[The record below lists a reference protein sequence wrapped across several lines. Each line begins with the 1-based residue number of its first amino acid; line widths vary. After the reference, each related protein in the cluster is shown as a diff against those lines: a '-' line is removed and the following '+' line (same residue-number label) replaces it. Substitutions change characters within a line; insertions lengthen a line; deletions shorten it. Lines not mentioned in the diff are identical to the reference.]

1 MIDVADMLAGRHLGD
16 AATALLDRPQAGL
29 HSFAVH
35 DAAAQTATAS
45 DWATDYRDPNWTFG
59 AEGHIIGARSE
70 DAARNNPV
78 GAAAIETMCA
88 GTLGEHGLLFRS
100 GFARDLDQETDDAED
115 AVRRRINDAVR
126 RATLGTRFDV
136 AGQRTW
142 RGLLETTLASSLLTG
157 DGFAVR
163 VVKPNRLGRQYQASC
178 VRLIHSGRV
187 SNPDYGPD
195 SDRMFR
201 GIELDGDGTPVAI
214 NVRRYRLIGGSVGA
228 DEWQRI
234 PIYGAD
240 GSRQVT
246 HLRRSWHP
254 DQLRGTGW
262 LAPILSLLKQFGGVN
277 DAYVVAKR
285 IQACYPLVLLTD
297 DPATLAEAARNGTLL
312 KAGMRIKPGTVYVGK
327 SDVQFEYKNLVFNGA
342 DHQQF
347 AESLLQLATAALG
360 LPYEVV
366 INRLNK
372 SNLAAAR
379 AALLAAYRAF
389 RIQQHELIVQVIE
402 PWIEWIIREDI
413 ARGRLAGLGTDDL
426 DLILRGKF
434 LRPAVPTPNLMQDVN
449 AAKTMI
455 DMAVAPEDAFSMVGM
470 PDFES
475 TIRLHAQNTKLMKA
489 QGVDFNEASAGVDI
503 AQVQQSAITG
513 KANPASPS
521 DPNADPANPND
532 PGDGADGGDQPGDG
546 ADAGDAGD
554 PADPAEDATD
564 PADAGETN

>member
-1 MIDVADMLAGRHLGD
+1 MSDVADMLSGRHLGS
-16 AATALLDRPQAGL
+16 TALAEPQAGR

-45 DWATDYRDPNWTFG
+45 DWATDYRDPNWVFG

-70 DAARNNPV
+70 DAAKNNPV
-78 GAAAIETMCA
+78 AAAAIETMCA

-100 GFARDLDQETDDAED
+100 DFARDLARDTDEAEED
-115 AVRRRINDAVR
+115 NRRAINDCVW
-126 RATLGTRFDV
+126 RATLGTRFD
-136 AGQRTW
+136 AGGQRSW
-142 RGLLETTLASSLLTG
+142 RGLLETTLASALLTG

-163 VVKPNRLGRQYQASC
+163 VVKPRRYGRQYQASC
-178 VRLIHSGRV
+178 VRVIHAGRV

-195 SDRMFR
+195 TDRMFR
-201 GIELDGDGTPVAI
+201 GLELDSDGTPVAI
-214 NVRRYRLIGGSVGA
+214 HVRRYKLVGGSVGA
-228 DEWQRI
+228 DDWQRI
-234 PIYGAD
+234 PIYGPD
-240 GSRQVT
+240 GARQVT

-262 LAPILSLLKQFGGVN
+262 LAPILSMLKQFGGVN

-297 DPATLAEAARNGTLL
+297 DPTAIAQATRNGTLL
-312 KAGMRIKPGTVYVGK
+312 SAGMRIKPGTVYVGK
-327 SDVQFEYKNLVFNGA
+327 TDMSFEYKNLTFNGA

-402 PWIEWIIREDI
+402 PWVEWIIREDI
-413 ARGRLAGLGTDDL
+413 ARGRLPNLGTADL

-434 LRPAVPTPNLMQDVN
+434 LRPAVPTPNLMQDTS
-449 AAKTMI
+449 AAKNMI
-455 DMAVAPEDAFSMVGM
+455 DMGAAPEDAFAMVGM

-489 QGVDFNEASAGVDI
+489 QGVDFNEASVGVDV
-503 AQVQQSAITG
+503 AQVQQQ
-513 KANPASPS
+513 ANQASPS
-521 DPNADPANPND
+521 DPNADPTD
-532 PGDGADGGDQPGDG
+532 DSDS
-546 ADAGDAGD
+546 D
-554 PADPAEDATD
+554 PADSVDEEDQEDDGEKEEDD
-564 PADAGETN
+564 PGTPPSKEA

>member
-1 MIDVADMLAGRHLGD
+1 MSDRVGDMLAGRHLGD
-16 AATALLDRPQAGL
+16 GLLHEAHAGR

-35 DAAAQTATAS
+35 DSAASTPAAS
-45 DWATDYRDPNWTFG
+45 DWATDYRDPNWTFS

-78 GAAAIETMCA
+78 AAAAIESMC
-88 GTLGEHGLLFRS
+88 GGVLGEHGLLFRS
-100 GFARDLDQETDDAED
+100 DFARDLESDTDDSEESN
-115 AVRRRINDAVR
+115 RRRINASVW
-126 RATLGTRFDV
+126 RATRGTRFDA

-142 RGLLETTLASSLLTG
+142 RGLLESMLASSLLTG

-163 VVKPNRLGRQYQASC
+163 LVKPGRPGRQYQSTC
-178 VRLIHSGRV
+178 VRLIHAGRV

-195 SDRMFR
+195 TDRMFR
-201 GIELDGDGTPVAI
+201 GLELDGDGNPIAI
-214 NVRRYRLIGGSVGA
+214 HVRRYKLVGGSVGA
-228 DEWQRI
+228 DDWQRI
-234 PIYGAD
+234 PVYAAD
-240 GSRQVT
+240 GTRQVT

-254 DQLRGTGW
+254 DQLRGVGW
-262 LAPILSLLKQFGGVN
+262 LSPILALLKQFGGVN

-297 DPATLAEAARNGTLL
+297 DPTALAAAARNGTLL
-312 KAGMRIKPGTVYVGK
+312 TAGMRIKPGMVYVGK
-327 SDVQFEYKNLVFNGA
+327 TGLEFEYKNLSFNGA

-372 SNLAAAR
+372 SNMAAAR

-434 LRPAVPTPNLMQDVN
+434 LRPAVPTPNLMQDVS

-455 DMAVAPEDAFSMVGM
+455 DMGAAPEDAFAMVGM

-489 QGVDFNEASAGVDI
+489 QGVDFNEASVGVDV
-503 AQVQQSAITG
+503 AQVQQI
-513 KANPASPS
+513 ANAKPSPS
-521 DPNADPANPND
+521 DPNADPSNPND
-532 PGDGADGGDQPGDG
+532 PGDGADGEDQIDDGDG
-546 ADAGDAGD
+546 ADAEDTA
-554 PADPAEDATD
+554 DATD
-564 PADAGETN
+564 DAAQEQPA